1 MLNSRSVISM
11 AAVAALC
18 APVAWSAPLADG
30 TVVDGEYDIK
40 LIDTYVYGAPDETQM
55 AYHGSGLDIDS
66 MHFTMDGSWRYLGL
80 TVDPLDDGQD
90 YGFDPNGSPASYSG
104 QTAFNISFYATQP
117 DLSGGAPSTPAH
129 YLNLIVSDDGLEQA
143 QLVEWNAGTGRWVTT
158 NLVLMFVTDGVD
170 FSFDP
175 TIAQKYDVQFGQAL
189 EIHLSEDLFINDAG
203 SAEYFVAQL
212 DDLGGWDDD
221 QMVGHLPE
229 PGTLALL
236 AIGAASL
243 LRRRRRG

>member
-1 MLNSRSVISM
+1 MLKPRSLVT
-11 AAVAALC
+11 AVAVAALC
-18 APVAWSAPLADG
+18 VSAAWSAPLADG
-30 TVVDGEYDIK
+30 TVVDGEYDAK
-40 LIDTYVYGAPDETQM
+40 LIDTYVYGAPDETQA
-55 AYHGSGLDIDS
+55 AYHGTGLDIDS
-66 MHFTMDGSWRYLGL
+66 LHFTMDGAWRYLGL

-104 QTAFNISFYATQP
+104 QTAFNISFYATEP
-117 DLSGGAPSTPAH
+117 DLAGGAPPSPAY
-129 YLNLIVSDDGLEQA
+129 YLNLIVSDDGLEQG
-143 QLVEWNAGTGRWVTT
+143 QLVEWNAATGRWVTT

-170 FSFDP
+170 FSLDP
-175 TIAQKYDVQFGQAL
+175 TIAQKYDVQFGRDL
-189 EIHLSEDLFINDAG
+189 EIHLSEDLFLGAAG

-229 PGTLALL
+229 PTALALL
-236 AIGAASL
+236 ALGGAWL